1 MTAGSNTM
9 MLFPIYPG
17 CSELRA
23 TTRLCRQS
31 LLPTRT
37 LTHRLLIGTPQ
48 VFVAGLVN
56 EGVSA

>member
-23 TTRLCRQS
+23 TTRLCR
-31 LLPTRT
+31 LPTRT